1 MYSPGY
7 LKSLLYFPELYNLIT
22 INNDTRNKKPIHPET
37 MSIYLDNAATSYPKP
52 ESVYQAVMH
61 AMREVGASPGRGGHR
76 RSLEAGRIMFQARE
90 AAATLFS
97 VPDSS
102 RIIFTHSATEALNM
116 ALRGTLA
123 PGDHVITSS
132 MEHNSLARPLHLLQQ
147 QGVRVTVVQAE
158 ANGWI
163 NPTEITRAL
172 TPHTRMIAIGHVS
185 NVSGTIQ
192 PIAAIAAIAREAGAL
207 FLLDAAQSAG
217 FVPIDVVSCG
227 IDLLAVPGHKGLY
240 GPQGTGLLY
249 AASHIALK
257 PLLAGGTGTNS
268 TSEDQPESLPDG
280 FEAGTHN
287 LPGIAGLKAG
297 IEFVMEQGV
306 TEIGAHERNLVSFAI
321 ERLRGVPGINLHCP
335 EDATLRGAVLSFT
348 VAGKDSSTVA
358 FELDQRY
365 DIAVRA
371 GLHCAPQAHRTLG
384 TFPDGTVRMSPGW
397 FNTSEDIAIFTNA
410 VITCVK

>member
-1 MYSPGY
+1 
-7 LKSLLYFPELYNLIT
+7 
-22 INNDTRNKKPIHPET
+22 

-90 AAATLFS
+90 AAAALFS

-102 RIIFTHSATEALNM
+102 RIIFTHSATESLNM
-116 ALRGTLA
+116 ALRGTLV
-123 PGDHVITSS
+123 PGDHVITTS
-132 MEHNSLARPLHLLQQ
+132 MEHNSLARPLHLLEK
-147 QGVRVTVVQAE
+147 QGVELTIVQAG
-158 ANGWI
+158 ADGVI
-163 NPTEITRAL
+163 DPDDVRRAL
-172 TPHTRMIAIGHVS
+172 TPRTRMIAIGHVS

-192 PIAAIAAIAREAGAL
+192 PIDPLSAIAREAGAL

-217 FVPIDVVSCG
+217 SIPIDVVSSA

-249 AASHIALK
+249 AASQVALT

-268 TSEDQPESLPDG
+268 TSEDQPDSMPEG

-297 IEFVMEQGV
+297 MEFVMEQGV
-306 TEIGAHERNLVSFAI
+306 ATIGEHERGLVSYAI
-321 ERLRGVPGINLHCP
+321 EKLQGLPQVTLHCP
-335 EDATLRGAVLSFT
+335 ADPALRGAVLSFT
-348 VAGKDSSTVA
+348 IAGKDSSAVA
-358 FELDQRY
+358 FELDQRF

-371 GLHCAPQAHRTLG
+371 GLHCAPRAHRTLG
-384 TFPDGTVRMSPGW
+384 TFPGGTVRMSPGW
-397 FNTSEDIAIFTNA
+397 FTTREEIAIVRGCRCTVYHKLRPVCETVFHGER
-410 VITCVK
+410 IIISHL

>member
-1 MYSPGY
+1 
-7 LKSLLYFPELYNLIT
+7 
-22 INNDTRNKKPIHPET
+22 

-52 ESVYQAVMH
+52 VTVYQAVMH

-76 RSLEAGRIMFQARE
+76 RSLEAGRILFQARE
-90 AAATLFS
+90 TAAALFS
-97 VPDSS
+97 IPDSS

-123 PGDHVITSS
+123 AGDHVITSS
-132 MEHNSLARPLHLLQQ
+132 MEHNSLVRPLHLMEK
-147 QGVRVTVVQAE
+147 QGVELTVVQAG
-158 ANGWI
+158 ADG
-163 NPTEITRAL
+163 EIDPGDIRRAV
-172 TPHTRMIAIGHVS
+172 TPRTRMIAIGHVS

-192 PIAAIAAIAREAGAL
+192 PIDPLATVAREAGAL

-217 FVPIDVVSCG
+217 SVPLDVSASG

-249 AASHIALK
+249 AAPHVALR

-268 TSEDQPESLPDG
+268 TSEDQPDALPDG

-306 TEIGAHERNLVSFAI
+306 AAIGEHERRLVSYAV
-321 ERLRGVPGINLHCP
+321 ERLGALPGVALYGPADP
-335 EDATLRGAVLSFT
+335 ALRGAVLSFT
-348 VAGKDSSTVA
+348 VAGRDSATIA
-358 FELDQRY
+358 FELDRRF
-365 DIAVRA
+365 DIAVRS
-371 GLHCAPQAHRTLG
+371 GLHCAPRAHRTLG
-384 TFPDGTVRMSPGW
+384 TFPGGTVRMSPGW
-397 FNTSEDIAIFTNA
+397 FTTRADIAMFCDA
-410 VITCVK
+410 VEQCI

>member
-1 MYSPGY
+1 MP
-7 LKSLLYFPELYNLIT
+7 
-22 INNDTRNKKPIHPET
+22 
-37 MSIYLDNAATSYPKP
+37 IYLDNAATSYPKP

-61 AMREVGASPGRGGHR
+61 AMRDVGASPGRGGHR

-90 AAATLFS
+90 AAAALFS

-116 ALRGTLA
+116 ALRGILV

-147 QGVRVTVVQAE
+147 QGILLTIIQA
-158 ANGWI
+158 GSDGRI
-163 NPTEITRAL
+163 DPTDVARAL
-172 TPHTRMIAIGHVS
+172 TPQTRMIAVGHVS

-217 FVPIDVVSCG
+217 CVPINVVSCG

-249 AASHIALK
+249 VAAGVPLK
-257 PLLAGGTGTNS
+257 PLLTGGTGTNS
-268 TSEDQPESLPDG
+268 TSEDQPVSLPDG

-297 IEFVMEQGV
+297 MEFVLEQGAAV
-306 TEIGAHERNLVSFAI
+306 IGDHERCLVTYAI
-321 ERLRGVPGINLHCP
+321 ERLQEVPGITLHCP
-335 EDATLRGAVLSFT
+335 ADAALRAAVLSFT
-348 VAGKDSSTVA
+348 VAGHDSSAIA
-358 FELDQRY
+358 FQLDQRF

-371 GLHCAPQAHRTLG
+371 GLHCAPRAHRSLG

-397 FNTSEDIAIFTNA
+397 FTTREDIAIFTDA
-410 VITCVK
+410 VVTCLS

>member
-1 MYSPGY
+1 
-7 LKSLLYFPELYNLIT
+7 
-22 INNDTRNKKPIHPET
+22 
-37 MSIYLDNAATSYPKP
+37 MSIYLDNAATTYPKP

-76 RSLEAGRIMFQARE
+76 RTLEAGRIMFQARE
-90 AAATLFS
+90 VAAALLS
-97 VPDSS
+97 APDSS

-116 ALRGTLA
+116 ALRGTLV

-132 MEHNSLARPLHLLQQ
+132 MEHNSLIRPLHLLEK
-147 QGVRVTVVQAE
+147 QGVELTVVQA
-158 ANGWI
+158 GPDGVI
-163 NPTEITRAL
+163 DPDDVRCAL

-192 PIAAIAAIAREAGAL
+192 PIDCISAIAREAGTL

-217 FVPIDVVSCG
+217 SIPIDVVSSA
-227 IDLLAVPGHKGLY
+227 IDLLAAPGHKGLY

-249 AASHIALK
+249 VAAHVALT

-268 TSEDQPESLPDG
+268 TSEDQPDAVPEG

-297 IEFVMEQGV
+297 MEFILDQGV
-306 TEIGAHERNLVSFAI
+306 KVIGEHERALVTFAV
-321 ERLRGVPGINLHCP
+321 EKLQRLPQVTLHCP
-335 EDATLRGAVLSFT
+335 SDPALRGAVLSFT
-348 VAGKDSSTVA
+348 IAGKDSAAIA
-358 FELDQRY
+358 FELDGCF

-371 GLHCAPQAHRTLG
+371 GLHCAPRAHRTLG
-384 TFPDGTVRMSPGW
+384 TFPGGTVRMSPGW
-397 FNTSEDIAIFTNA
+397 FTTREDIAIFAEA
-410 VITCVK
+410 VVQCL

>member
-1 MYSPGY
+1 
-7 LKSLLYFPELYNLIT
+7 
-22 INNDTRNKKPIHPET
+22 
-37 MSIYLDNAATSYPKP
+37 MSIYLDNAATSFPKP

-97 VPDSS
+97 VSDSA

-116 ALRGTLA
+116 ALRGTLVA
-123 PGDHVITSS
+123 GDHVITSS
-132 MEHNSLARPLHLLQQ
+132 MEHNSLARPLHLLQRAGIQ
-147 QGVRVTVVQAE
+147 VTVVQA
-158 ANGWI
+158 GPDGRI
-163 NPTEITRAL
+163 DPTGVARAL
-172 TPHTRMIAIGHVS
+172 TPQTRMIAIGHVS

-192 PIAAIAAIAREAGAL
+192 PIAAISAIAREAQVL

-217 FVPIDVVSCG
+217 NIPIDVVAGG
-227 IDLLAVPGHKGLY
+227 IDLLAAPGHKGLY

-249 AASHIALK
+249 AASHVALK

-268 TSEDQPESLPDG
+268 TSEDQPETLPEG

-297 IEFVMEQGV
+297 IEFVMAQGV
-306 TEIGAHERNLVSFAI
+306 AEIGAHERSLVSFAV
-321 ERLRGVPGINLHCP
+321 ERLRGAPGIKLHCP
-335 EDATLRGAVLSFT
+335 ADPALRGSVLSFT
-348 VAGKDSSTVA
+348 ISGSDSSALA
-358 FELDQRY
+358 FELDRRF

-371 GLHCAPQAHRTLG
+371 GLHCAPRAHRTLG
-384 TFPDGTVRMSPGW
+384 TFPGGTVRMSPGW
-397 FNTSEDIAIFTNA
+397 FTTSEDIAIFCDA
-410 VITCVK
+410 VITCAKITPAH